1 MEFLLERSHCVFQQG
16 GWRVLMDASGF
27 QPNSRHWSWIPLR
40 YGATTFVSLGDDVEE
55 GVSLR
60 HVNDSAATGRAEL
73 FIAGAACV
81 HLYRREII
89 SRTLSL
95 T

>member
-27 QPNSRHWSWIPLR
+27 QPNSRHWSWIRLR

-55 GVSLR
+55 GVSLSMSMTVLR
-60 HVNDSAATGRAEL
+60 QAVRS
-73 FIAGAACV
+73 
-81 HLYRREII
+81 
-89 SRTLSL
+89 SSL
-95 T
+95 QVPPVSTCIEEK